1 MRSWIIFFLA
11 LTSVT
16 AQASKNGFYTGAG
29 VGVTN
34 LKVTFNIGPNVAHDI
49 DDEILGAQF
58 FVGYHISNHWSV
70 EGGYTYFGENDA
82 DNLSFLES
90 PLLGPPFNLEVEID
104 GYYLNGQYHFRPS
117 DDTSIDLM
125 LGVIR
130 GDATAKN
137 TLCCGVLG
145 SGTAIGQVSE
155 DEYAPMV
162 GVGLTVDMTEQW
174 ALRINWNYYDLDLDN
189 TIEAPWR
196 IGLDLIWDF

>member
-117 DDTSIDLM
+117 DNTSIDLM

-130 GDATAKN
+130 ADATAKN

-145 SGTAIGQVSE
+145 SGTAIDQVSE
-155 DEYAPMV
+155 DEYAPMA

-174 ALRINWNYYDLDLDN
+174 ALRINWN
-189 TIEAPWR
+189 
-196 IGLDLIWDF
+196 